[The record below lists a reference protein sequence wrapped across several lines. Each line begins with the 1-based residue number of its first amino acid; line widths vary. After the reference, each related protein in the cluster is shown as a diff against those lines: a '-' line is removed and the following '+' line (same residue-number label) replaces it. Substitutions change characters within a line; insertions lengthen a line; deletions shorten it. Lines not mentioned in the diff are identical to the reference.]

1 VLPFENIGAPDDAYF
16 AEGVSDAVRGKL
28 AAVPGLEVT
37 ARSSTVPYAKTEKP
51 MQQIGRELAVDY
63 LLTGT
68 VRWAKNADGTSRVEV
83 SPELVEVAAGRTP
96 RSRWQQPFVAS
107 ITDVFQVQAEVA
119 SRVADA
125 LDVAMGDSTR
135 ARLAD
140 RPTRSVPAYDA
151 YLKGRSYEQR
161 ARLNVEP
168 QSMAIARQM
177 YEEAIRNDSAFAL
190 AWARLAQ
197 TDLYLYERDRTD
209 TTRRALARAAA
220 ERALALASELPE
232 AHAAMGDYLTGAAN
246 DHKAAMERYAAALGR
261 DPRNPELLGS
271 VAQNQWLR
279 GRRDSAVASMERAV
293 ALDPRSPERALGMG
307 QAYIAVGRYTDAS
320 RAFERAIELAPD
332 QYFAYFGRAQA
343 LLLGRGDVDG
353 ARATMQQAEA
363 RIGKVEFVK
372 KMCVACF
379 DWTGPLAA
387 DYEHVLDQLDL
398 SGFSSRD
405 SANYYEARA
414 WRAYVRGDA
423 ARQRIYWDSTRVV
436 TERFVRL
443 RPDDPWYHRRLSM
456 VYAGLGRPAD
466 AEREQ
471 LRYLQIR
478 RSQGDTAFLRTDG
491 AWDAAMSL
499 VLARR
504 LDAAVDSL
512 SVVLADTGYHYL
524 TPALLRADPFWDP
537 LRAHPRFRQLAAV
550 TETATPSE

>member
-1 VLPFENIGAPDDAYF
+1 
-16 AEGVSDAVRGKL
+16 
-28 AAVPGLEVT
+28 
-37 ARSSTVPYAKTEKP
+37 
-51 MQQIGRELAVDY
+51 
-63 LLTGT
+63 
-68 VRWAKNADGTSRVEV
+68 
-83 SPELVEVAAGRTP
+83 
-96 RSRWQQPFVAS
+96 
-107 ITDVFQVQAEVA
+107 
-119 SRVADA
+119 
-125 LDVAMGDSTR
+125 
-135 ARLAD
+135 
-140 RPTRSVPAYDA
+140 
-151 YLKGRSYEQR
+151 
-161 ARLNVEP
+161 
-168 QSMAIARQM
+168 MAIARQM
-177 YEEAIRNDSAFAL
+177 YEEAIRTDSAFAL

-197 TDLYLYERDRTD
+197 TAQYLYERDRTD